1 MSPSSGSQTVAQ
13 STSWSAPLKW
23 PTNGSSGMVGEP
35 ASSDIRYAGRPFSK
49 YHSSLSLGSCSL
61 MNRMRRPGESTAF
74 ARMTCLR
81 RGTAN
86 FVVSKNCSSAQKRT
100 VEPVL
105 RFPTCP
111 TTFSSDFFFP
121 SAKRMLYSLPS
132 RRTHTSSRF
141 ESALTTETPTPWSPP
156 E

>member
-1 MSPSSGSQTVAQ
+1 
-13 STSWSAPLKW
+13 
-23 PTNGSSGMVGEP
+23 MVVKP

-49 YHSSLSLGSCSL
+49 YHSSLSAGSCSL
-61 MNRMRRPGESTAF
+61 MKRIRRPGESTAF
-74 ARMTCLR
+74 ARMTCFS

-86 FVVSKNCSSAQKRT
+86 LVVSKNCSSGQKRT

-121 SAKRMLYSLPS
+121 SELKVVGQVGKKKS
-132 RRTHTSSRF
+132 
-141 ESALTTETPTPWSPP
+141 E
-156 E
+156 